1 MYHICNLDDMDN
13 FYRYSMKYGVS
24 YGKNVLSTNPY
35 LLEMYLSCNM
45 NLAYFND
52 YIDIYKISNMKK
64 YHASRISEENQ
75 ISFEIEKE
83 DIGEEF
89 MIEISEK
96 TTPQQNTDFVSVSNS
111 ETETDCG
118 TVFETDSVLDYCTR
132 NFVSNFS
139 IFFKIPEIRFS
150 QNCLLCSKS
159 VEINSDLYVSKYGI
173 TCHHSCKNDKNYK
186 KKFIKYI

>member
-45 NLAYFND
+45 NLAYIND

-64 YHASRISEENQ
+64 YHASRITEENQ

-89 MIEISEK
+89 IIEISEK
-96 TTPQQNTDFVSVSNS
+96 KPISQQNSDTDSNSDCDSVS
-111 ETETDCG
+111 
-118 TVFETDSVLDYCTR
+118 ETDSVLDYSTR
-132 NFVSNFS
+132 NIVSNFS
-139 IFFKIPEIRFS
+139 IFFKIPEIVFS